1 MVKRAQNHIPVKVY
15 LLIVALASAA
25 SSKMLTDLA
34 REGLIYS
41 SDSELEET
49 YFKGGKGLNINKD
62 ICPDSLFGDILK
74 DLPNKYP
81 WEVHHLTTDDSYI
94 LRLFRIQAK
103 GTNITPGKKVVF
115 LQHGLID
122 SADDWIINTEDY
134 SLGLVLAN
142 AGYDVWLGNS
152 RGNKYSLDT
161 VKPMKEKEYWDFS
174 FQQMAWYDVPANIK
188 YVLSVTGQDTLS
200 YVGHS

>member
-1 MVKRAQNHIPVKVY
+1 MSNTHKLKLLLTLSAV
-15 LLIVALASAA
+15 LLISGQAIG
-25 SSKMLTDLA
+25 SKPLTDLA
-34 REGLIYS
+34 KDGLIYS
-41 SDSELEET
+41 SDAEL
-49 YFKGGKGLNINKD
+49 GKSYLMGAQALNWKKD

-81 WEVHHLTTDDSYI
+81 WEVHHLTTEDSYI

-142 AGYDVWLGNS
+142 AGYDVWLGNN

-161 VKPMKEKEYWDFS
+161 AKPMKEKVYWDFS
-174 FQQMAWYDVPANIK
+174 FQQMA
-188 YVLSVTGQDTLS
+188 
-200 YVGHS
+200 